1 MRAWM
6 MVLAMSLCGL
16 YSALSSELMW
26 WAARAEHAWLAAGA
40 QWQQAPVGTP
50 TPFPM
55 PAPVL
60 AAGMRARVQTLPGE
74 FLNMRAAP
82 SLRAEVLSLLK
93 DGTFLLLVG
102 EPVQAEGYVW
112 WPVEVSH
119 RRGWVAEQVG
129 DTQMIVTLGD

>member
-1 MRAWM
+1 MRWW
-6 MVLAMSLCGL
+6 LAVTMMSLCGL
-16 YSALSSELMW
+16 YSAVSAELMW
-26 WAARAEHAWLAAGA
+26 WAARAEHAWLAVGVYG
-40 QWQQAPVGTP
+40 QQPPAGTP
-50 TPFPM
+50 TPFPV

-82 SLRAEVLSLLK
+82 SLGAEVLALLK

-129 DTQMIVTLGD
+129 DTQMIVTLGE